1 MMTTHSTSL
10 LGTTLGLGLV
20 GALALTACDTAE
32 RATFQ
37 DGEVS
42 ETESSEKETPTD
54 IRHDD
59 VLMAEVDA
67 PVEFEECLEAED
79 MDGATVQW
87 LDDVVVEE
95 HVIEGVEDQTIEV
108 DGEEV
113 EVPGAPDIEV
123 PEIVG
128 QAGCIIEYPAPGG
141 CLPAVEISDSYI
153 PGYRIPERTLEEV
166 ELPDGTVIEEQ
177 TQPAVESEP
186 QRQEGSYQE
195 QVCQTEPEDADND
208 YVAQVIRPHIL
219 RGHILAWHSTATTVN
234 RSDELVDSGDYV
246 SFDGLISYQIPSIS
260 VGSVYVES
268 RYLEAYRIDVA
279 DHTEYAED
287 DATVSYTTEGEVLFD
302 SDEHTLRSDA
312 AAELQAIA
320 DDIEQRD
327 DDYKIT
333 VEGHTDNLTTEE
345 YADNDELSE
354 QRAESVVSWLQ
365 DNANVAEDDI
375 TAKGMGEDY
384 PRASNDTDEG
394 RQENRRV
401 VITVTPV
408 DYEPEIDFEF
418 EGSETGDE

>member
-1 MMTTHSTSL
+1 MTTHSTSL

-219 RGHILAWHSTATTVN
+219 RGHILAGHSTATTVN

-246 SFDGLISYQIPSIS
+246 SFDGLSSYQIPSIS
-260 VGSVYVES
+260 VGSANVES
-268 RYLEAYRIDVA
+268 RYLEAYRVDGA

-287 DATVSYTTEGEVLFD
+287 DATVSYTTEGDVLFD

-320 DDIEQRD
+320 DDIERRD